1 MKTRNLINTIGMFVL
16 GAFTAFAGPAGDMED
31 LYKAKDYPAALKLIP
46 AAIAD
51 KPKDEDVYVIAGDV
65 YFELVMPDSALLMY
79 KKANELE
86 SDNNS
91 IRRKLAKAYSEVGK
105 HNEALELLNKA
116 IKDDKKDVLNYLSLG
131 QAYIKAGDLTKADL
145 EIRKAQKMDEKLAEG
160 WIALADLY
168 FAQKVNALA
177 IDYYKKAL
185 ELDESNIDAR
195 INLATSLWN
204 TARTEE
210 DKDLKNEY
218 YSQSLS
224 EWEKV
229 AIKDPKNAKAFWEAG
244 KIYYYSELW
253 KEAAI
258 YLNKYVTLR
267 PDHSIARYYLVE
279 SLYKISQCEAL
290 QENAKIVIREIDSV
304 KVRVQEW
311 EAECLYNQQKY
322 PEAIAAYNNLR
333 TQVPSLSADQLENIS
348 KSYMYSGD
356 TVMALKSYRDV
367 IKVDSKRPF
376 TLMAFGTMAFSMKDY
391 ATAAEFLKVRDANI
405 TDSLSPKM
413 RYYLGLALLFAN
425 NGSDLEASKVFE
437 KVIAEDQTNYSAM
450 VYLSDCYIKIAAKD
464 SARTIL
470 NDAIT
475 KMSSNVT
482 ANESTLKN
490 AFQKLCSM
498 YLQEKNFKEMGKV
511 GKAWTELMPNSQ
523 PAYFFF
529 GLSFHGNGEKDGA
542 CRNYKK
548 VISIDSQ
555 SELAKNA
562 KKYISD
568 LKCNE

>member
-1 MKTRNLINTIGMFVL
+1 MKTRNFINTIGMFVL
-16 GAFTAFAGPAGDMED
+16 GAYTAFAGPAGDFKD
-31 LYKAKDYPAALKLIP
+31 LYKAKDYPAALKMIP

-51 KPKDEDVYVIAGDV
+51 KPKDEDVYVMAGDV
-65 YFELVMPDSALLMY
+65 YFELVMPDSALIMY

-86 SDNNS
+86 SDDNA

-105 HNEALELLNKA
+105 HPEALELLNKA
-116 IKDDKKDVLNYLSLG
+116 IKDDKKDVLSYLALG
-131 QAYIKAGDLTKADL
+131 QAYIKAGDLSKADL

-168 FAQKVNALA
+168 YAQKVNALA

-185 ELDESNIDAR
+185 ELDDSNIDAR
-195 INLATSLWN
+195 INLATSLYN

-229 AIKDPKNAKAFWEAG
+229 ANKDPKNAKAFWEAG

-253 KEAAI
+253 ENAAK
-258 YLNKYVTLR
+258 YLNKYVALR

-279 SLYKISQCEAL
+279 SLYKINQCEPL
-290 QENAKIVIREIDSV
+290 QENAKIVIQEIDSV
-304 KVRVQEW
+304 KIRVQEW
-311 EAECLYNQQKY
+311 EAECLYKQQKY
-322 PEAIAAYNNLR
+322 PEAIAAYNNLK
-333 TQVPSLSADQLENIS
+333 TKVPSLTADQLENIS

-391 ATAAEFLKVRDANI
+391 VTAAEFLKVRDANV

-437 KVIAEDQTNYSAM
+437 KVIADDQTNYSAM
-450 VYLSDCYIKIAAKD
+450 VYLSDCYIKITAKD
-464 SARTIL
+464 SAKTLL

-482 ANESTLKN
+482 ANEGTLNN

-498 YLQEKNFKEMGKV
+498 YLQDKNFKEMGKV
-511 GKAWTELMPNSQ
+511 GKSWTELMPNSQ

-548 VISIDSQ
+548 VIAIDSQ